1 MEIIAE
7 IGQNFNGDLESAFRM
22 IIAAKENGADVAKFQ
37 LYNAKELFTKEGNP
51 WYEYNCKTELSY
63 NDVKKLKQVC
73 DDNNIEFMASAFD
86 SERVDWL
93 EDINVSRYKLAS
105 RSINDNVLIDK
116 ILKTEKLFFI
126 SLGMWYNIQFPEI
139 KSNNVRYLYCISK
152 YPTPFEDL
160 KLSKVDFKSYH
171 GFSDHTLGITAS
183 CAALSR
189 GAKVVEKHFT
199 LDTKMYGPDHICSM
213 TPNELLRLSVFRDE
227 LNLSL

>member
-126 SLGMWYNIQFPEI
+126 SLGMWDNIQFPEI

-171 GFSDHTLGITAS
+171 GFSDHTLGITALVLPFRV
-183 CAALSR
+183 AQR
-189 GAKVVEKHFT
+189 
-199 LDTKMYGPDHICSM
+199 
-213 TPNELLRLSVFRDE
+213 LLRNTSH
-227 LNLSL
+227 